1 MLKSH
6 KKNWTCSKEVLN
18 LDASAKEKRQSQIKL
33 LFLMVFILGAA
44 MVLYFTMPSEAED
57 KSSQSEPAKEVF
69 IDHEKENNLKSDRL
83 INEHDIED
91 AEKEKI
97 QRVSK
102 KFITEYYSY
111 DHKKNDNLAKA
122 KNYLTPEFYAELKN
136 GEEKVGFAYRVIDD
150 ISFRNFEVNNGI
162 PRLQVYVETSQ
173 LNEKKQ
179 IVRTVDVQFDLDL
192 KRQKNDWKVSYF
204 SVIGKGIKEHE

>member
-1 MLKSH
+1 MLKSQM
-6 KKNWTCSKEVLN
+6 KNWTCSKEVLN
-18 LDASAKEKRQSQIKL
+18 LDSSAKEKRQSQIKL
-33 LFLMVFILGAA
+33 FFLMVIILVSA
-44 MVLYFTMPSEAED
+44 MALYFTIPSETED
-57 KSSQSEPAKEVF
+57 NSTQSDPAKEEF
-69 IDHEKENNLKSDRL
+69 FDHEKENNRKSDRL

-91 AEKEKI
+91 SEKEKI
-97 QRVSK
+97 QIVSK

-122 KNYLTPEFYAELKN
+122 KSYLTPEFYDELKN
-136 GEEKVGFAYRVIDD
+136 VEEKVGFSYRGIND
-150 ISFRNFEVNNGI
+150 ISFRSFEVNNGI

-179 IVRTVDVQFDLDL
+179 MVRTVDVQFDIEL